1 MLTKD
6 KSIKDIQPDK
16 INEVLITRS
25 FKDRKLFNV
34 LGMNKSGNAVV
45 SFAVD
50 IPYENAVNIQEEKT
64 KELQHTIQMKV

>member
-16 INEVLITRS
+16 ISEVLITRS

-34 LGMNKSGNAVV
+34 LGTNKSGNAVV

-50 IPYENAVNIQEEKT
+50 IPYENAVHIQEEKT
-64 KELQHTIQMKV
+64 KELQHAIQMKV

>member
-34 LGMNKSGNAVV
+34 LGMNKSGNTVV

-50 IPYENAVNIQEEKT
+50 MPYENAVNIQEEKT
-64 KELQHTIQMKV
+64 KELQHAIQMKV